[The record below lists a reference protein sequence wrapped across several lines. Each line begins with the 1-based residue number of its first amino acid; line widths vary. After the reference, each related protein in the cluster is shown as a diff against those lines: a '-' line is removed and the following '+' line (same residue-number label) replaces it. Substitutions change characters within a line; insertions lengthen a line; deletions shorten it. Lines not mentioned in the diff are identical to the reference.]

1 MTWILHKQGFDTGL
15 DATLLGKWDSSYLNA
30 IWFNK
35 SYPSHVRVHSK
46 NKDPQNTFYKYCK
59 CMLFELEAKLGV
71 KTCD

>member
-1 MTWILHKQGFDTGL
+1 M
-15 DATLLGKWDSSYLNA
+15 LGKWHSSYLNA

-35 SYPSHVRVHSK
+35 SYPSHVRVLQIIGTFRPNRDYK
-46 NKDPQNTFYKYCK
+46 TPKTLFTNTVK